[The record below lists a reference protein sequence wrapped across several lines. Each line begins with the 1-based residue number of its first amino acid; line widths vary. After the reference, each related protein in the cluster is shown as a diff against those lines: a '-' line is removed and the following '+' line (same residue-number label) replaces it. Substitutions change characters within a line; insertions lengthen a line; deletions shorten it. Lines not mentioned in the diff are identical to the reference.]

1 MFFGDTTRNDLLKL
15 YFQATAIANIA
26 DNAATSP
33 LTNLFVALH
42 SAWPGSA
49 GVQNTNE
56 VAYTGYARAT
66 VARTSGGWTVSTNTV
81 QPVANIDFGAC
92 TAGSATAMFASVGVA
107 SSGATKIIGI
117 ATIGGAPQIASAA
130 VTDTITAY
138 AHGLV
143 ADDRVVFYPGYNVT
157 LPTGITEGTVYWV
170 RSTGLTTDTFT
181 VSTTQGGAA
190 VDVTGA
196 AGAILQRVTPISITS
211 SPSVTPRLTT
221 ATIFRLF

>member
-1 MFFGDTTRNDLLKL
+1 MFFGSTFANDLQKL
-15 YFQATAIANIA
+15 IFNATAIANVA

-42 SAWPGSA
+42 SAWPGAA
-49 GVQNTNE
+49 GNQSTNE
-56 VAYTGYARAT
+56 ISYTGYGRAT

-107 SSGATKIIGI
+107 VSGATKMIGL

-130 VTDTITAY
+130 ATDTITAF
-138 AHGLV
+138 AHGLA

-157 LPTGITEGTVYWV
+157 IPTGITEGTVYFV
-170 RSTGLTTDTFT
+170 RATGLTTDTFT
-181 VSTTQGGAA
+181 VATTSGGAA

-196 AGAILQRVTPISITS
+196 AGAVFQKVTPITITS

-221 ATIFRLF
+221 STIFRLF